1 MVVSRVMDA
10 REISIVVAE
19 DHALVRQ
26 GLRLMLSVE
35 PCLRWL
41 GDCGDGV
48 SALRLVQDLKPD
60 VLLLDL
66 GLPALDGLGVM
77 QAIAGAGLP
86 TRVLV
91 VTARQDAASFH
102 AALGFGAH
110 GYMLKTDDADALV
123 AAIRTVAG
131 GGHHM
136 SPELA
141 GLFAHREEPAT
152 EGLTARE
159 TAIAARVGNGL
170 SSKQI
175 GLELGISEHTVRK
188 HRENI
193 ARKLGLRNAAEL
205 VAWAIRHRLPGA
217 LES

>member
-1 MVVSRVMDA
+1 MEA

-19 DHALVRQ
+19 DHGLVRQ
-26 GLRLMLSVE
+26 GLRLMLSRV
-35 PCLRWL
+35 PRLHWL
-41 GDCGDGV
+41 GETGDGEGAV
-48 SALRLVQDLKPD
+48 ALTRELRPD

-66 GLPALDGLGVM
+66 GLPRLDGLEVM
-77 QAIAGAGLP
+77 QAIAVADLP

-91 VTARQDAASFH
+91 VTARQDEATVR
-102 AALGFGAH
+102 AALAFGAH

-123 AAIRTVAG
+123 AAILTVGDG
-131 GGHHM
+131 GYHV

-141 GLFAHREEPAT
+141 TLFGHDEVDVR
-152 EGLTARE
+152 EGLTSRE
-159 TAIAARVGNGL
+159 LEIASRVGRGL

-175 GLELGISEHTVRK
+175 GSELGISEHTVRK

-205 VAWAIRHRLPGA
+205 VAWAVRHRLPEA
-217 LES
+217 

>member
-1 MVVSRVMDA
+1 MDA

-19 DHALVRQ
+19 HHALVRQ
-26 GLRLMLSVE
+26 GLRLMLSAE
-35 PCLRWL
+35 PRVRSL
-41 GDCGDGV
+41 
-48 SALRLVQDLKPD
+48 SPD

-66 GLPALDGLGVM
+66 GLPGLDGLGVM
-77 QAIAGAGLP
+77 QAIAAAGLA

-91 VTARQDAASFH
+91 VTARQDAASFQ
-102 AALGFGAH
+102 AALAFGAQ

-123 AAIRTVAG
+123 AAMMTVSEG
-131 GGHHM
+131 GYYV

-141 GLFAHREEPAT
+141 TLFAHGTDDAH
-152 EGLTARE
+152 EGLTTRE
-159 TAIAARVGNGL
+159 MDIAGRVGRGL

-175 GLELGISEHTVRK
+175 GAELGISEHTVRK

-205 VAWAIRHRLPGA
+205 VAWAVRHRLPEA
-217 LES
+217 